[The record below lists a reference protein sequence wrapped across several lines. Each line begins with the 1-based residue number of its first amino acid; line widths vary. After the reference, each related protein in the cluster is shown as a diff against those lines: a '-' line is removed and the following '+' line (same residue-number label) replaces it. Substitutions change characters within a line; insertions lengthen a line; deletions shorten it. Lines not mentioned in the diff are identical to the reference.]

1 MSVSRPPGTVRAMN
15 EPSHLDLTR
24 AAYDTV
30 AVDYAA
36 LLRTS
41 LADSPLDRAMLTV
54 LAERVRADGGRA
66 VGDLGCGPGRVTAY
80 LHEQGLDAFGVDL
93 SPGMIAVARETYPHL
108 RFDVGSLDD
117 LDLEDG
123 SLAGAAVWYS
133 LIHTPPELQHRV
145 FAELRR
151 VLAPGGHVLLAFQV
165 GEDQRV
171 HREVAYGHAVP
182 LDSYRLSPGRVA
194 QQLAE
199 VGLTVHTRT
208 LREPEG
214 EFETTPQAFLLA
226 RG

>member
-1 MSVSRPPGTVRAMN
+1 MTQ
-15 EPSHLDLTR
+15 PSHLDLTR
-24 AAYDTV
+24 TAYDTV

-41 LADSPLDRAMLTV
+41 LAESPLDRALLTV
-54 LAERVRADGGRA
+54 FTERVLADGGGA

-80 LHEQGLDAFGVDL
+80 LHEQGLNAFGIDL
-93 SPGMIAVARETYPHL
+93 SPGMVAVARETYPHL
-108 RFDVGSLDD
+108 RFDVGSLDH
-117 LDLEDG
+117 LDLGDG
-123 SLAGAAVWYS
+123 ELAGAVVWYS
-133 LIHTPPELQHRV
+133 LIHTPPEQQPRA

-151 VLAPGGHVLLAFQV
+151 VLAPGGHLLLAFQV

-182 LDSYRLSPGRVA
+182 LDSYRMSPGRVA
-194 QQLAE
+194 MQLAE
-199 VGLTVHTRT
+199 VGLTVHTQT
-208 LREPEG
+208 FREPER